1 MAIFNSFLYVLPEG
15 NHIID
20 PKHDIIVAHGPRGGL
35 REGGRQQPQAAGT
48 GQAVQKLSLELDG
61 KYLENLWEM
70 WSFMEI
76 IYIIIYIYTWKIWK
90 IWNSYGMNSTLMGL

>member
-1 MAIFNSFLYVLPEG
+1 MVHP
-15 NHIID
+15 
-20 PKHDIIVAHGPRGGL
+20 GGL

-70 WSFMEI
+70 LSFMEI
-76 IYIIIYIYTWKIWK
+76 IYIHGK
-90 IWNSYGMNSTLMGL
+90 YGINMG

>member
-20 PKHDIIVAHGPRGGL
+20 PKHDIIVAHGPPGCL

-48 GQAVQKLSLELDG
+48 SQAMQKLSLELDG
-61 KYLENLWEM
+61 KYVENLWEM
-70 WSFMEI
+70 WSLMEI
-76 IYIIIYIYTWKIWK
+76 ILYIIIYMENMENMEFIWH
-90 IWNSYGMNSTLMGL
+90 MG